1 MKNFLTALM
10 FLAIFSGKVNAQL
23 EYHHAIGA
31 GGHAYILKDGS
42 DGISGYT
49 IAYQSR
55 LNLTNLGEKGS
66 VGIMAYP
73 SFGFGISTLSGSSF
87 LYDVPVFATA
97 SFGNFANTDTD
108 SGFGVYGG
116 FGYQIW
122 AYGATDFGTFK
133 GSNPAAIVGVR
144 FSINDRPMDVSAT
157 YGLRSEAHVIGA
169 RFAYSLGGSELSGG
183 GGSSKK
189 RKRRRK

>member
-1 MKNFLTALM
+1 MKIFLTALM
-10 FLAIFSGKVNAQL
+10 FLSFFLGETKAQL
-23 EYHHAIGA
+23 EYHHAIGV
-31 GGHAYILKDGS
+31 GGHTYILKNGS

-66 VGIMAYP
+66 VSIMAYP
-73 SFGFGISTLSGSSF
+73 SLGFSFNSQSGGSF

-116 FGYQIW
+116 FGYQFW
-122 AYGATDFGTFK
+122 TYGATDFGSFS
-133 GSNPAAIVGVR
+133 GNNPAAIVGVR
-144 FSINDRPMDVSAT
+144 FSINDQPMDMSVS

-169 RFAYSLGGSELSGG
+169 RFAYSLSGSELSGG